1 MRGEC
6 GSHKKL
12 VIQSTEGGGQTSVL
26 STVEVIEVVHISEL
40 WQCFGV
46 GSSLSLSGFSESS
59 KKGTMPINDDEEL
72 E

>member
-1 MRGEC
+1 MRQPQ
-6 GSHKKL
+6 KKL

-40 WQCFGV
+40 WQCFG
-46 GSSLSLSGFSESS
+46 GSSSLSLSGFSESY